1 MQVATVHYGWVLLF
15 GNIWIS
21 RPYLDLHKGTFWV
34 SITGAGL
41 AAVVEDFGLTFPCLA
56 ATTKQRYG
64 VASAGEDDYIIWDIA
79 RGGFIITGG

>member
-1 MQVATVHYGWVLLF
+1 M
-15 GNIWIS
+15 
-21 RPYLDLHKGTFWV
+21 
-34 SITGAGL
+34 
-41 AAVVEDFGLTFPCLA
+41 EDFGLTFPCLA